1 MRGRMGGMLD
11 RCQLADTLADIDR
24 LIATAESLTVAKG
37 DDDTL
42 QRASKVLA
50 ELRAQRRDVEAK
62 LQGKK

>member
-24 LIATAESLTVAKG
+24 LIATALSLTVAKC

-62 LQGKK
+62 L